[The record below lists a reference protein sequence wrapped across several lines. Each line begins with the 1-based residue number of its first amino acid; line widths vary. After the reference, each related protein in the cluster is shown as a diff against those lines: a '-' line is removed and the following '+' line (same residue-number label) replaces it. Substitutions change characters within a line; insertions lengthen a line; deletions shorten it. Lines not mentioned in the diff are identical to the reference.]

1 MCTTFLNYTT
11 MKNTSICIFSALG
24 GALVGAA
31 VAMLFTPQSGRELRH
46 RIQDAIDDTT
56 RRIHDDLCK
65 CKPSG
70 ESGQMHE

>member
-1 MCTTFLNYTT
+1 M
-11 MKNTSICIFSALG
+11 
-24 GALVGAA
+24 VGAA

-46 RIQDAIDDTT
+46 RIEDAIDDTT